1 MISKNTF
8 GVQFIIRVNKIKD
21 GKVPIYVRITVD
33 SQRVEMSLKRWIQ
46 PIEWNAAKGLAR
58 GSRKEITALNT
69 YLEQIRARL
78 VECYQEIQLKKKL
91 ITAKGI
97 KSLFL
102 GEDDKQFTLTK
113 LVTYHNETMKTVLA
127 VGTLKNYSTTEKYI
141 LEFLKTKKGTSDIYL
156 SEINYQFV
164 IDFEMFLRNHKPVD
178 HQKPMQNNGV
188 MKHLE
193 RLRKMLTLAIKM
205 ELMIKDPFSK
215 YALRFDKVERECLT
229 ESELSAI
236 ENKKFSIERLDITKD
251 LFVFSCYTGLA
262 YIDVMKLNVDKV
274 NIGIDGQYWITTKR
288 EKTKNPVRVPIL
300 PKAWEIIQKYQ
311 DHPKVIAYGT
321 LLPHLSNQKLNGYLK
336 EVADLCSIKKNIT
349 FHLARHTF
357 ATTITLLNGV
367 PIETV
372 SKMLGHTKISTTQ
385 IYAKVVE
392 QKVSQDMMK
401 LQEKLSVIEFNKKS
415 VNS

>member
-1 MISKNTF
+1 MSSKNTF
-8 GVQFIIRVNKIKD
+8 GVQFIIRINKPKD
-21 GKVPIYVRITVD
+21 DKVPIYVRITVN
-33 SQRVEMSLKRWIQ
+33 SQRVEMSLKRYVH
-46 PIEWNAAKGLAR
+46 PIEWNIAKGQAR
-58 GSRKEITALNT
+58 GSRKEMAALNT
-69 YLEQIRARL
+69 YLEQVRARL
-78 VECYQEIQLKKKL
+78 VECYQEIQLKKQH

-102 GEDDKQFTLTK
+102 GLDDNQFTLTK
-113 LVTYHNETMKTVLA
+113 LVSYHNEAMKSVLT
-127 VGTLKNYSTTEKYI
+127 VGTLKNYTTTEKYI
-141 LEFLKTKKGTSDIYL
+141 LEFLKTKKGTSDVYL
-156 SEINYQFV
+156 SDINYQFI
-164 IDFEMFLRNHKPVD
+164 IDFELFLRNRKPVD

-215 YALRFDKVERECLT
+215 YALHFNKVERDCLT
-229 ESELSAI
+229 ETELEAI
-236 ENKKFSIERLDITKD
+236 ENKKFSIERLEITKD

-262 YIDVMKLNVDKV
+262 YADVMKLNPDKI
-274 NIGIDGQYWITTKR
+274 NIGIDSQYWITTKR
-288 EKTKNPVRVPIL
+288 EKTNNPVRVPIL

-311 DHPKVIAYGT
+311 DHPKVKAYGS
-321 LLPHLSNQKLNGYLK
+321 LLPHISNQKLNGYLK

-392 QKVSQDMMK
+392 QKVSQDMLK
-401 LQEKLSVIEFNKKS
+401 LKGKLSDMEFNKKS
-415 VNS
+415 ANS

>member
-1 MISKNTF
+1 
-8 GVQFIIRVNKIKD
+8 
-21 GKVPIYVRITVD
+21 VD

-58 GSRKEITALNT
+58 GSRKEMTGLNT
-69 YLEQIRARL
+69 YLEQVRARL

-113 LVTYHNETMKTVLA
+113 LVTHHNETMKTVLA

-141 LEFLKTKKGTSDIYL
+141 LKFLKTKKGTSDIYL

-178 HQKPMQNNGV
+178 HQKLMQNNGV

-205 ELMIKDPFSK
+205 ELMAKDPFSK
-215 YALRFDKVERECLT
+215 YTLRFDKVERECLT
-229 ESELSAI
+229 ERELYAI

-251 LFVFSCYTGLA
+251 LFVFSSYTGLA

-311 DHPKVIAYGT
+311 DHPKVIA
-321 LLPHLSNQKLNGYLK
+321 
-336 EVADLCSIKKNIT
+336 
-349 FHLARHTF
+349 
-357 ATTITLLNGV
+357 
-367 PIETV
+367 
-372 SKMLGHTKISTTQ
+372 
-385 IYAKVVE
+385 
-392 QKVSQDMMK
+392 
-401 LQEKLSVIEFNKKS
+401 
-415 VNS
+415 

>member
-8 GVQFIIRVNKIKD
+8 GIQFIIRINKTKD
-21 GKVPIYVRITVD
+21 GKVPVYVRITVD
-33 SQRVEMSLKRWIQ
+33 SQRVEMSLKQYVQ

-58 GSRKEITALNT
+58 GSRKEMTTLNT
-69 YLEQIRARL
+69 YLEQVRARL
-78 VECYQEIQLKKKL
+78 VECYQEIQLKKQL

-113 LVTYHNETMKTVLA
+113 LVSYHNETMKTVLA

-141 LEFLKTKKGTSDIYL
+141 IEFLKTKKGTSDIYL
-156 SEINYQFV
+156 SEINYKFV
-164 IDFEMFLRNHKPVD
+164 IDFEIFLRKHKPVD

-215 YALRFDKVERECLT
+215 YTLKFDKVERECLT

-236 ENKKFSIERLDITKD
+236 ENKKFSIERLEITKD

-311 DHPKVIAYGT
+311 DHPKAIAYET

-336 EVADLCSIKKNIT
+336 EVADICNIKKNIT

-392 QKVSQDMMK
+392 QKVSQDMIK
-401 LQEKLSVIEFNKKS
+401 LQEKLYVIETNKKS

>member
-1 MISKNTF
+1 
-8 GVQFIIRVNKIKD
+8 
-21 GKVPIYVRITVD
+21 
-33 SQRVEMSLKRWIQ
+33 
-46 PIEWNAAKGLAR
+46 
-58 GSRKEITALNT
+58 
-69 YLEQIRARL
+69 
-78 VECYQEIQLKKKL
+78 
-91 ITAKGI
+91 
-97 KSLFL
+97 
-102 GEDDKQFTLTK
+102 
-113 LVTYHNETMKTVLA
+113 
-127 VGTLKNYSTTEKYI
+127 
-141 LEFLKTKKGTSDIYL
+141 
-156 SEINYQFV
+156 
-164 IDFEMFLRNHKPVD
+164 
-178 HQKPMQNNGV
+178 
-188 MKHLE
+188 
-193 RLRKMLTLAIKM
+193 
-205 ELMIKDPFSK
+205 
-215 YALRFDKVERECLT
+215 
-229 ESELSAI
+229 
-236 ENKKFSIERLDITKD
+236 
-251 LFVFSCYTGLA
+251 
-262 YIDVMKLNVDKV
+262 MKLNVDKV

-300 PKAWEIIQKYQ
+300 PKAWEIIQKYK

-401 LQEKLSVIEFNKKS
+401 LQEKLSVIEINKKS